1 MKDLQI
7 IKGVECYIDENGV
20 AQLNLD
26 HVARGLGFTTV
37 ATSGNEC
44 VRWSRVDKY
53 LESVGVS
60 VSPTNGGRP
69 EYIPEPIFYLLAMKA
84 ENETAKAFQR
94 TVAYDILPAIR
105 KHGLYAKDELLE
117 NPDLLIEVATQLKQ
131 ERQQRKALES
141 KVQQDAP
148 KVLFADAVAAS
159 HAPMLIG
166 ELAKILKQNGVDTG
180 EKRLFQW
187 MRDNGY
193 LIKRYGT
200 DYNAPTQ
207 KAMDLGLF
215 EVKETA
221 ITHSDG
227 HVTINRTTKVT
238 GRGQQYF
245 VNRFLGRQDIA

>member
-7 IKGVECYIDENGV
+7 IKGVECYVDENGV
-20 AQLNLD
+20 AQLNLE
-26 HVARGLGFTTV
+26 HVARGLGFVDSSKGT
-37 ATSGNEC
+37 EY
-44 VRWSRVDKY
+44 VRWARVDKY
-53 LESVGVS
+53 LEEFGFA
-60 VSPTNGGRP
+60 TCGERGKF
-69 EYIPEPIFYLLAMKA
+69 IPEPIFYLLAMKA

-159 HAPMLIG
+159 HAQMLIG

-187 MRDNGY
+187 MRNNGY
-193 LIKRYGT
+193 LIKRFGT

-207 KAMDLGLF
+207 RAMEMGLF

-245 VNRFLGRQDIA
+245 INRFLGKREIA

>member
-7 IKGVECYIDENGV
+7 IKGVECYIDDSGV
-20 AQLNLD
+20 AQLNLE
-26 HVARGLGFTTV
+26 HVAWGLGFTRI
-37 ATSGNEC
+37 AESGNE
-44 VRWSRVDKY
+44 VIRWERLNKY
-53 LESVGVS
+53 LAEFGV
-60 VSPTNGGRP
+60 PTCGHGDF
-69 EYIPEPIFYLLAMKA
+69 IPEPIFYLLAMKA

-131 ERQQRKALES
+131 ERLQRKALES

-187 MRDNGY
+187 LRDNGY

>member
-7 IKGVECYIDENGV
+7 IKGVECYIDANGV
-20 AQLNLD
+20 AQLNLE

-44 VRWSRVDKY
+44 VRWSRVQKY
-53 LESVGVS
+53 LAEFGV
-60 VSPTNGGRP
+60 PTCGHGDF
-69 EYIPEPIFYLLAMKA
+69 IPEPIFYLLAMKA

-117 NPDLLIEVATQLKQ
+117 NPDLLIAVATQLKQ

-159 HAPMLIG
+159 RAPLLIG

-245 VNRFLGRQDIA
+245 VNRFLGKREIA

>member
-20 AQLNLD
+20 AQLNLE
-26 HVARGLGFTTV
+26 HVARGLGFVDNSKGT
-37 ATSGNEC
+37 EY
-44 VRWSRVDKY
+44 VRWARVDKY
-53 LESVGVS
+53 LEDFGFATSGE
-60 VSPTNGGRP
+60 RP
-69 EYIPEPIFYLLAMKA
+69 QFIPEPIFYLLAMKA
-84 ENETAKAFQR
+84 DNQAARNFQKM
-94 TVAYDILPAIR
+94 VAYDILPTIR
-105 KHGLYAKDELLE
+105 RHGMYARDELLE

-131 ERQQRKALES
+131 ERQQRKALEN
-141 KVQQDAP
+141 KVEKDAP

-166 ELAKILKQNGVDTG
+166 ELAKIIKQNGVDTG

-207 KAMDLGLF
+207 RSMEMGLF
-215 EVKETA
+215 KVKETA

-238 GRGQQYF
+238 GKGQQYF
-245 VNRFLGRQDIA
+245 INKFLGEGKAAC